1 MLKCILWFELV
12 SHVSNVAHGPL
23 VDYYKHD
30 YINLWRIFPV
40 GRLVKFPTSDDN
52 EEWSVQS
59 ILWYTK
65 SYTPLHVS
73 KQSRNGEV
81 LYRVHYNQSL
91 MSHLSVK
98 ESRACQPQLLWYD
111 STTWHL
117 VSSWGTIKIPP
128 CSKSKEN
135 KDFIIIHTVLDISLW
150 VKDSEWDI
158 QQFSIY
164 QFIDVSIQKLLL
176 LVDLLI

>member
-1 MLKCILWFELV
+1 MTTRNDLF
-12 SHVSNVAHGPL
+12 SP
-23 VDYYKHD
+23 YYD
-30 YINLWRIFPV
+30 TQS
-40 GRLVKFPTSDDN
+40 PTHLCMSPN
-52 EEWSVQS
+52 NQETE
-59 ILWYTK
+59 
-65 SYTPLHVS
+65 
-73 KQSRNGEV
+73 RF
-81 LYRVHYNQSL
+81 YRVHYNQSL

-117 VSSWGTIKIPP
+117 VSSSGTIKIPP
-128 CSKSKEN
+128 YSKSNEN
-135 KDFIIIHTVLDISLW
+135 KDFIIIHTVLDFSLW
-150 VKDSEWDI
+150 VKYSEWDI

>member
-1 MLKCILWFELV
+1 MTTRNDLF
-12 SHVSNVAHGPL
+12 SP
-23 VDYYKHD
+23 YYD
-30 YINLWRIFPV
+30 TQS
-40 GRLVKFPTSDDN
+40 PTHLCMSPN
-52 EEWSVQS
+52 NQETE
-59 ILWYTK
+59 
-65 SYTPLHVS
+65 
-73 KQSRNGEV
+73 RF
-81 LYRVHYNQSL
+81 YRVHYNQSL

-98 ESRACQPQLLWYD
+98 ESRACQPQLLWYID

-135 KDFIIIHTVLDISLW
+135 KDFIIIHTVLDFSLW

-164 QFIDVSIQKLLL
+164 QSIDVSIQKLS
-176 LVDLLI
+176 VNLLILLKYGTV